1 MARVQMY
8 SMEWCPYCAKAKA
21 LLGAKGIEYD
31 EVDVTHDEEAALQMI
46 ERTGQ
51 RGVPQFFIDAQWV
64 GGYDNLTYMNATGAL
79 DQMFGIEST
88 VDLTRVWDVAVVG
101 GGPAGL
107 TAALYAA
114 RKNLST
120 ILITL
125 DLGGQVGITHLVTNY
140 PGLPVIEGPELVRLM
155 FEQAYMYGLE
165 RMIGERVTG
174 MRVESGAKV
183 LELQSGKEVKA
194 RSVIVA
200 SGAQKRRLEIPG
212 ESEFSGRGVVYCS
225 TCDGP
230 FYRQKTIAIVGGG
243 NSALEAAIEMS
254 GIAKKV
260 YVVSRGAWTGDEVL
274 KDKAGSAPGVKPLIG
289 FEPLEITGNEVVE
302 KLVLRNRKNGKE
314 RVLRV
319 DGVFIEVG
327 LSPNSE
333 LVLDLAH
340 TNQRGEVVVDAM
352 GDTGVRGVFAAGD
365 VTATKDKQIVIA
377 AGEGAKAAL
386 AAFNYLITQH

>member
-1 MARVQMY
+1 MARVLMY

-21 LLGAKGIEYD
+21 LMGAKGIEYD
-31 EVDVTHDEEAALQMI
+31 EVDVTHDDAKAMEMI

-51 RGVPQFFIDAQWV
+51 RGVPQFFIDGQWI
-64 GGYDNLTYMNATGAL
+64 GGYDSLAYMNATGAL
-79 DQMFGIEST
+79 DQLFGIEPK
-88 VDLTRVWDVAVVG
+88 VDLQRVWDVAVVG

-107 TAALYAA
+107 SAALYAA

-120 ILITL
+120 ILITM

-165 RMIGERVTG
+165 RLIGERVTG
-174 MRVESGAKV
+174 VRVEGRAKV

-194 RSVIVA
+194 RAVIVA
-200 SGAQKRRLEIPG
+200 SGAQKRKLEIPG
-212 ESEFSGRGVVYCS
+212 EDEFAGRGVVYCS

-230 FYRQKTIAIVGGG
+230 FYRDKTIAIVGGG
-243 NSALEAAIEMS
+243 NSAMEAAIEMS

-260 YVVSRGAWTGDEVL
+260 FVVSRGEWSGDDVL
-274 KDKAGSAPGVKPLIG
+274 VDKASSAAGVKKLVG
-289 FEPLEITGNEVVE
+289 YEPLEISGGEVVE
-302 KLVLRNRKNGKE
+302 KLRLRNLKKGTE
-314 RVLRV
+314 RTLSV

-327 LSPNSE
+327 LSPNSDP
-333 LVLDLAH
+333 LLDLAN

-386 AAFNYLITQH
+386 AAFDYLITQR

>member
-31 EVDVTHDEEAALQMI
+31 EVDVTDDQEAALEMV

-51 RGVPQFFIDAQWV
+51 QGVPQFFIDGRWA
-64 GGYDNLTYMNATGAL
+64 GGYDNLAYLNATGVL
-79 DQMFGIEST
+79 DQMFGIQST
-88 VDLTRVWDVAVVG
+88 VDLEKVWDVAVVG

-107 TAALYAA
+107 SAALYAA

-120 ILITL
+120 ILIAL

-140 PGLPVIEGPELVRLM
+140 PGMPVVEGPELVKLM

-165 RMIGERVTG
+165 RMIGERVKNI
-174 MRVESGAKV
+174 RVDGRAKV
-183 LELQSGKEVKA
+183 LELISGKEVKA

-212 ESEFSGRGVVYCS
+212 ESEFAGRGVVYCS

-230 FYRQKTIAIVGGG
+230 FYRDKIIAIVGGG
-243 NSALEAAIEMS
+243 SSALEAAIEMS

-260 YVVSRGAWTGDEVL
+260 HVVSRGPWSGEEWL
-274 KDKAGSAPGVKPLIG
+274 KDKARSSPGVRPLVG
-289 FEPLEITGNEVVE
+289 YEPVEISGGEMVE
-302 KLVLRNRKNGKE
+302 KLVIRDAETGKQ
-314 RVLRV
+314 RALKV

-327 LSPNSE
+327 LSPNSD
-333 LVLDLAH
+333 LILDLAR
-340 TNQRGEVVVDAM
+340 TNQRGEVIVDEW

-386 AAFNYLITQH
+386 AAFDYLISQR

>member
-1 MARVQMY
+1 MY

-31 EVDVTHDEEAALQMI
+31 EVDVTDDQEAAMEMV

-51 RGVPQFFIDAQWV
+51 QGVPQFFIDGRWA
-64 GGYDNLTYMNATGAL
+64 GGYDNLAYLNATGVL
-79 DQMFGIEST
+79 DQMFGIQST
-88 VDLTRVWDVAVVG
+88 VDLEKVWDVAVVG

-107 TAALYAA
+107 SAALYAA

-120 ILITL
+120 ILIAL

-140 PGLPVIEGPELVRLM
+140 PGMPVVEGPELVKLM

-165 RMIGERVTG
+165 RMIGERVRNI
-174 MRVESGAKV
+174 RVDGRAKV
-183 LELQSGKEVKA
+183 LELISGKEVKA

-212 ESEFSGRGVVYCS
+212 ESEFAGRGVVYCS

-230 FYRQKTIAIVGGG
+230 FYRDKIIAIVGGG
-243 NSALEAAIEMS
+243 SSALEAAIEMS

-260 YVVSRGAWTGDEVL
+260 HVVSRGPWSGEEWL
-274 KDKAGSAPGVKPLIG
+274 KDKARSSPGVRPLVG
-289 FEPLEITGNEVVE
+289 YEPVEIVGGEMVE
-302 KLVLRNRKNGKE
+302 KLVIRDAETGKQ
-314 RVLRV
+314 RALKV

-327 LSPNSE
+327 LSPNSD
-333 LVLDLAH
+333 LILDLAR
-340 TNQRGEVVVDAM
+340 TNQRGEVIVDEW

-386 AAFNYLITQH
+386 AAFDYLISQR

>member
-1 MARVQMY
+1 MY

-21 LLGAKGIEYD
+21 LLGAKGIDYD
-31 EVDVTHDEEAALQMI
+31 EIDVTDDEAAAVEMVK
-46 ERTGQ
+46 RTGQ
-51 RGVPQFFIDAQWV
+51 QGVPQFFIDERWV
-64 GGYDNLTYMNATGAL
+64 GGYDNLAYLNATGAL
-79 DQMFGIEST
+79 DQLFGIEST
-88 VDLTRVWDVAVVG
+88 VDLEKVWDVAVVG

-120 ILITL
+120 ILIAL

-140 PGLPVIEGPELVRLM
+140 PGMPVIEGPELVRMM

-165 RMIGERVTG
+165 RMIGERVRNI
-174 MRVESGAKV
+174 RVDGRAKV
-183 LELQSGKEVKA
+183 LELLSGKEVKA
-194 RSVIVA
+194 RSVIIA

-212 ESEFSGRGVVYCS
+212 EDEFGGRGVVYCS

-230 FYRQKTIAIVGGG
+230 FYREKTIAIVGGG

-260 YVVSRGAWTGDEVL
+260 YVVSRREWNGDDVL
-274 KDKAGSAPGVKPLIG
+274 KDKAGSAKEVKALVG
-289 FEPLEITGNEVVE
+289 YEPLEITGSETVE
-302 KLVLRNRKNGKE
+302 QLVLRNLKTGKT
-314 RVLRV
+314 RRLAV

-327 LSPNSE
+327 LSPNSD
-333 LVLDLAH
+333 LALDLVSS
-340 TNQRGEVVVDAM
+340 NQRGELVVDEM

-386 AAFNYLITQH
+386 AAFDYLIKQR

>member
-1 MARVQMY
+1 
-8 SMEWCPYCAKAKA
+8 MEWCPYCAKAKA
-21 LLGAKGIEYD
+21 LMGAKGIEYD
-31 EVDVTHDEEAALQMI
+31 EVDVTHDEAKALEMI

-51 RGVPQFFIDAQWV
+51 RGVPQFFIDGQWV
-64 GGYDNLTYMNATGAL
+64 GGYDSLAYMNATGAL
-79 DQMFGIEST
+79 DQLFGIEPK
-88 VDLTRVWDVAVVG
+88 VDLQRVWDVAVVG

-107 TAALYAA
+107 SAALYAA

-120 ILITL
+120 ILITM

-165 RMIGERVTG
+165 RLIGERVTG
-174 MRVESGAKV
+174 VRVEGRAKV

-200 SGAQKRRLEIPG
+200 SGAQKRKLEIPG
-212 ESEFSGRGVVYCS
+212 EDEFAGRGVVYCS

-230 FYRQKTIAIVGGG
+230 FYRDKTIAIVGGG
-243 NSALEAAIEMS
+243 NSAMEAAIEMA

-260 YVVSRGAWTGDEVL
+260 YVVSRSEWSGDDVL
-274 KDKAGSAPGVKPLIG
+274 VDKASSSREIKKLVGY
-289 FEPLEITGNEVVE
+289 EPLEISGGEVVE
-302 KLVLRNRKNGKE
+302 KLRLRNLKKGTE
-314 RVLRV
+314 RTLSV

-333 LVLDLAH
+333 PLLDLAN

-386 AAFNYLITQH
+386 AAFDYLITQR

>member
-31 EVDVTHDEEAALQMI
+31 EVDVTDDEVAATEMI

-51 RGVPQFFIDAQWV
+51 RGVPQFFIDDQWV
-64 GGYDNLTYMNATGAL
+64 GGYDSLAYMNATGAL
-79 DQMFGIEST
+79 DQLFGIEST
-88 VDLTRVWDVAVVG
+88 VDLEKVWDVAVVG

-107 TAALYAA
+107 SAAMYAA

-120 ILITL
+120 IIITL

-140 PGLPVIEGPELVRLM
+140 PGMPVVEGPELVRLM

-165 RMIGERVTG
+165 RLIGERVDDIRLDG
-174 MRVESGAKV
+174 RAKV
-183 LELQSGKEVKA
+183 LKLASGKEVKA
-194 RSVIVA
+194 RSVILA
-200 SGAQKRRLEIPG
+200 SGAQKRKLEIPG
-212 ESEFSGRGVVYCS
+212 EDEFSGRGVVYCS

-230 FYRQKTIAIVGGG
+230 FYREKTIAIVGGG
-243 NSALEAAIEMS
+243 SSALEAAVEMS

-260 YVVSRGAWTGDEVL
+260 HVVSRGPWSGEEWL
-274 KDKAGSAPGVKPLIG
+274 RDKAASAPGVRQLIG
-289 FEPLEITGNEVVE
+289 YEPVEILGDEVVDR
-302 KLVLRNRKNGKE
+302 LVIREIETGKV
-314 RVLRV
+314 RTLVV

-327 LSPNSE
+327 LSPNSD
-333 LVLDLAH
+333 LVLDLAR
-340 TNQRGEVVVDAM
+340 TNKRGEVIVDEW

-365 VTATKDKQIVIA
+365 VTANKDKQIVIA

-386 AAFNYLITQH
+386 AAFDYLISQS

>member
-1 MARVQMY
+1 MARVLMY

-21 LLGAKGIEYD
+21 LMGAKGIEYD
-31 EVDVTHDEEAALQMI
+31 EVDVTHDDAKAMEMI

-51 RGVPQFFIDAQWV
+51 RGVPQFFIDGQWI
-64 GGYDNLTYMNATGAL
+64 GGYDSLAYMNATGAL
-79 DQMFGIEST
+79 DQLFGIEPK
-88 VDLTRVWDVAVVG
+88 VDLQRVWDVAVVG

-107 TAALYAA
+107 SAALYAA

-120 ILITL
+120 ILITM

-165 RMIGERVTG
+165 RLIGERVTG
-174 MRVESGAKV
+174 VRVEGRAKV

-200 SGAQKRRLEIPG
+200 SGAQKRKLEIPG
-212 ESEFSGRGVVYCS
+212 EDEFAGRGVVYCS

-230 FYRQKTIAIVGGG
+230 FYRDKTIAIVGGG
-243 NSALEAAIEMS
+243 NSAMEAAIEMS

-260 YVVSRGAWTGDEVL
+260 YVVSRKEWSGDDVL
-274 KDKAGSAPGVKPLIG
+274 VDKASSLHGIKKLVGY
-289 FEPLEITGNEVVE
+289 EPLEISGGEVVE
-302 KLVLRNRKNGKE
+302 KLRLRNLKKGTE
-314 RVLRV
+314 RTLSV

-327 LSPNSE
+327 LSPNSDP
-333 LVLDLAH
+333 LLDLAN

-352 GDTGVRGVFAAGD
+352 GDTGERGVFAAGD

-386 AAFNYLITQH
+386 AAFDYLITQR

>member
-1 MARVQMY
+1 MARVLMY

-21 LLGAKGIEYD
+21 LMGAKGIEYD
-31 EVDVTHDEEAALQMI
+31 EVDVTHDEAKALEMI

-51 RGVPQFFIDAQWV
+51 RGVPQFFIDGQWI
-64 GGYDNLTYMNATGAL
+64 GGYDSLAYMNATGAL
-79 DQMFGIEST
+79 DQMFGIEPK
-88 VDLTRVWDVAVVG
+88 VDLQRVWDVAVVG

-107 TAALYAA
+107 SAALYAA

-120 ILITL
+120 ILITM

-165 RMIGERVTG
+165 RLIGERVTG
-174 MRVESGAKV
+174 VRVEGRAKV

-194 RSVIVA
+194 RAVIVA
-200 SGAQKRRLEIPG
+200 SGAQKRKLEIPG
-212 ESEFSGRGVVYCS
+212 EDEFSGRGVVYCS

-230 FYRQKTIAIVGGG
+230 FYRDKTIAIVGGG
-243 NSALEAAIEMS
+243 NSAMEAAIEMS

-260 YVVSRGAWTGDEVL
+260 YVVSRKEWTGDDVL
-274 KDKAGSAPGVKPLIG
+274 VDKASSAPGIKKLVG
-289 FEPLEITGNEVVE
+289 YEPLEIAGNEVVE
-302 KLVLRNRKNGKE
+302 KLRLRNLKKGTE
-314 RVLRV
+314 RTLSV

-333 LVLDLAH
+333 PLLDLAN
-340 TNQRGEVVVDAM
+340 TNQRGEVIVDAM

-386 AAFNYLITQH
+386 AAFDYLITQR

>member
-21 LLGAKGIEYD
+21 LLNAKGIEYD
-31 EVDVTHDEEAALQMI
+31 EVDVTDDEAKALEMVQ
-46 ERTGQ
+46 RTGQ
-51 RGVPQFFIDAQWV
+51 QGVPQFFIDGRWI
-64 GGYDNLTYMNATGAL
+64 GGYDNLAYLNATGAL
-79 DQMFGIEST
+79 DQLFGIEST
-88 VDLTRVWDVAVVG
+88 VDLTKVWDVAVVG
-101 GGPAGL
+101 AGPAGL

-120 ILITL
+120 ILIAL

-140 PGLPVIEGPELVRLM
+140 PGLPVIEGPELVRMM

-165 RMIGERVTG
+165 RMLGERVQNI
-174 MRVESGAKV
+174 RVDGRAKV
-183 LELQSGKEVKA
+183 LELVSGKEVKA

-200 SGAQKRRLEIPG
+200 SGAEKRRLEIPG
-212 ESEFSGRGVVYCS
+212 ESEFAGRGVVYCS

-230 FYRQKTIAIVGGG
+230 FYRDKTIAIVGGG
-243 NSALEAAIEMS
+243 NSALEAAVEMS

-260 YVVSRGAWTGDEVL
+260 YVVSRREWSADEVL
-274 KDKAGSAPGVKPLIG
+274 KDKAGSAKQVKALVG
-289 FEPLEITGNEVVE
+289 YEPLEIVGSEMVE
-302 KLVLRNRKNGKE
+302 QLTLRNLKTGKTRKLK
-314 RVLRV
+314 V

-327 LSPNSE
+327 LSPNSD
-333 LVLDLAH
+333 LVLDLVS
-340 TNQRGEVVVDAM
+340 TNQRGEVVVDEM

-386 AAFNYLITQH
+386 AAFDYLITQR